1 VDYCNAIGPEA
12 AWKYNLNPTDYTHL
26 NAWGS
31 VVFGRMVSDLLVR
44 RFGDIGAVTERNGT
58 LSREIWEG
66 VAA

>member
-26 NAWGS
+26 DTKGS
-31 VVFGRMVSDLLVR
+31 VVFGRLVSDLLVR
-44 RFGDIGAVTERNGT
+44 RYGDIGAVTRRNGT
-58 LSREIWEG
+58 LSREIWQG